1 MALNTFST
9 NIQPNLVDHA
19 MLTDPTGKVPTVAW
33 MLAQANPV
41 LKDMIW
47 QEANAATAHEVTL
60 NTSLPQGTWRQ
71 DNQGVP
77 ASKGTYGKAKFGLGQ
92 ITDYSQVDRTQARLM
107 GNLEKYRWTM
117 DQSHIEG
124 ISQQIASAI
133 FYSNEATTPAQITG
147 FSPYYSSLETTTLQ
161 TAKNVL
167 NAGGSASSNTSIW
180 RVDWGDHT
188 CFGIYPK
195 GSQAGL
201 IYEDK
206 GEFRQ
211 LYDQYGNGFEGYTSY
226 FEWMLG
232 LAIMN
237 WTYVGRI
244 CNIDTTT
251 AGLAGTTPPDLNS
264 LMIQLSSKITTS
276 PRRMFG
282 ITEVDAPGDP
292 MPGTSP
298 TWYCNRT
305 GRAGLDIQAIRDKN
319 VLISMKEY
327 AGEPVEFWREAP
339 VRVCDAILNTE
350 STVT

>member
-1 MALNTFST
+1 MTYAPGNVL
-9 NIQPNLVDHA
+9 PNLVDHA
-19 MLTDPTGKVPTVAW
+19 SLLDPQGKVPTVAW
-33 MLAQANPV
+33 MLAQANPI

-47 QEANAATAHEVTL
+47 QEANASTSHEVTL

-77 ASKGTYGKAKFGLGQ
+77 ASKGTYGKAKFGIGQ

-107 GNLEKYRWTM
+107 GNIEKYRWTM

-124 ISQQIASAI
+124 IGQQIASAI

-147 FSPYYSSLETTTLQ
+147 FSPFYSSLETATLQ
-161 TAKNVL
+161 TAKNVI
-167 NAGGSASSNTSIW
+167 NAGGSGNSNTSIW

-232 LAIMN
+232 LALMN
-237 WTYVGRI
+237 WSYVGRI

-264 LMIQLSSKITTS
+264 LMIQLASKITTS

-282 ITEVDAPGDP
+282 ITDVDAPGDP

-305 GRAGLDIQAIRDKN
+305 GRAGLDIQAIRNPN
-319 VLISMKEY
+319 VLISLTEY
-327 AGEPVEFWREAP
+327 AGEPTEMWRGAP
-339 VRVCDAILNTE
+339 VRACDSILNTE
-350 STVT
+350 SPVS

>member
-1 MALNTFST
+1 MTYAPGNVL
-9 NIQPNLVDHA
+9 PNLVDHA
-19 MLTDPTGKVPTVAW
+19 SLLDPQGKVPTVAW
-33 MLAQANPV
+33 MLAQANPI

-47 QEANAATAHEVTL
+47 QEANASTSHEVTL

-77 ASKGTYGKAKFGLGQ
+77 ASKGTYGKAKFGIGQ

-107 GNLEKYRWTM
+107 GNIEKYRWTM

-124 ISQQIASAI
+124 IGQQIASAI

-147 FSPYYSSLETTTLQ
+147 FSPFYSSLETATLQ
-161 TAKNVL
+161 TAKNVI
-167 NAGGSASSNTSIW
+167 NAGGAANSNTSIW

-232 LAIMN
+232 LALMN
-237 WTYVGRI
+237 WSYVGRI

-251 AGLAGTTPPDLNS
+251 AGLAGTTPPDLFV
-264 LMIQLSSKITTS
+264 LLSKAMGKPPASS
-276 PRRMFG
+276 RRIFNAEE
-282 ITEVDAPGDP
+282 TDDP
-292 MPGTSP
+292 ADPKPGTMP
-298 TWYCNRT
+298 VLYVNRT
-305 GRAGLDIQAIRDKN
+305 VQEYLDIQAIRDKN
-319 VLISMKEY
+319 VLISMNDY
-327 AGEPVEFWREAP
+327 AGAVGPIVLKELMST
-339 VRVCDAILNTE
+339 RV
-350 STVT
+350 